1 MKIGLFYKISLIN
14 ILYIMKTFYITYIT
28 LEGDT
33 ETVTVEAFNIE
44 DARKQ
49 LKREYWDVRE
59 IIRIKDR

>member
-1 MKIGLFYKISLIN
+1 MKIGLFYKIYLIN